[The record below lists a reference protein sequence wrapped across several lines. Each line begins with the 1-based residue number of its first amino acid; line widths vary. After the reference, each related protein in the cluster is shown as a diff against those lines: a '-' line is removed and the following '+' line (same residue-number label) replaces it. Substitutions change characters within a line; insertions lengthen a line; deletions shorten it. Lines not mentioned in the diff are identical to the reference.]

1 MNQEIYD
8 LIAMIDFALSV
19 AYYRASLQE
28 FCQPIFLEKDY
39 IELENL
45 YHPLIDEPV
54 KNSIFIKDNIIFT
67 GSNASGKST
76 FINYCNSS

>member
-1 MNQEIYD
+1 MN

-39 IELENL
+39 IELE
-45 YHPLIDEPV
+45 
-54 KNSIFIKDNIIFT
+54 
-67 GSNASGKST
+67 T
-76 FINYCNSS
+76 FIILLLMSQ